1 MCPIIVGGT
10 ALKRRGLK
18 AARRW
23 VGIAGLGSGGL
34 FALLATLTYSKL
46 ATLLLLCLSFA
57 GICFNQSMTF
67 PISID
72 VARKSPGAMGGAMN
86 TAAQVGSF
94 LSGVLFGYIVQVSGS
109 YDRPLIVMSVVL
121 AFGAVLWLMID
132 PTRQLISEAELQ
144 PGTEPILSQTEAQ

>member
-1 MCPIIVGGT
+1 
-10 ALKRRGLK
+10 
-18 AARRW
+18 
-23 VGIAGLGSGGL
+23 
-34 FALLATLTYSKL
+34 
-46 ATLLLLCLSFA
+46 
-57 GICFNQSMTF
+57 
-67 PISID
+67 
-72 VARKSPGAMGGAMN
+72 MGGAMN